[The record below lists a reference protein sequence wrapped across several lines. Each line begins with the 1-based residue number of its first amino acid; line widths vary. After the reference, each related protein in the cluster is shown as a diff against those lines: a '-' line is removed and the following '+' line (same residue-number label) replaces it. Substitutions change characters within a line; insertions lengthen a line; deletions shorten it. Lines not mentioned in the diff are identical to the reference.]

1 MMSAPTMLE
10 PAAGATC
17 VTDHREPLRLKLK
30 PKTVIAIG
38 QVDGAWWPRSRDLA
52 LELRALLPVLAVRL
66 GRIERVTYHLGDWD
80 APKRKIVVDGSV
92 VRIGGFRSQRA
103 GTLDVL
109 AQLHRV
115 TLLVLPPAA
124 SPRPAHRVMLT
135 AGHRDNADSV
145 AELLS
150 ASDVCF

>member
-1 MMSAPTMLE
+1 MMSAPTTVQRSA
-10 PAAGATC
+10 PSTST
-17 VTDHREPLRLKLK
+17 TDHREPLRLKLK
-30 PKTVIAIG
+30 PKTATAVG

-66 GRIERVTYHLGDWD
+66 GRIERVTYHLGDWV
-80 APKRKIVVDGSV
+80 PPVRKIVVDGSV
-92 VRIGGFRSQRA
+92 VRLGGVHSQRA

-109 AQLHRV
+109 AELHRI
-115 TLLVLPPAA
+115 TLLVVPAG
-124 SPRPAHRVMLT
+124 SEPEQAHGVLLT

-150 ASDVCF
+150 ASALP

>member
-1 MMSAPTMLE
+1 MMSAPTALE
-10 PAAGATC
+10 TSAGAI
-17 VTDHREPLRLKLK
+17 VITDRREPLRLKLK
-30 PKTVIAIG
+30 PKTAIAVG

-80 APKRKIVVDGSV
+80 AATRKIVVDGSV

-109 AQLHRV
+109 AELYRV
-115 TLLVLPPAA
+115 TLLVLASSA
-124 SPRPAHRVMLT
+124 SPGAAHRVMLA

-150 ASDVCF
+150 ASALPS

>member
-1 MMSAPTMLE
+1 MTSAPTTLE
-10 PAAGATC
+10 PSAGATS

-30 PKTVIAIG
+30 PRAAIAVG

-80 APKRKIVVDGSV
+80 PAARKIVIDGSL
-92 VRIGGFRSQRA
+92 VRIGGFRSRRA

-109 AQLHRV
+109 AELHRV
-115 TLLVLPPAA
+115 TLLILPPDA
-124 SPRPAHRVMLT
+124 SLRPAHRVMLT

-145 AELLS
+145 GQLLS
-150 ASDVCF
+150 ASDLSF

>member
-1 MMSAPTMLE
+1 MMSAPTTLE
-10 PAAGATC
+10 PIPGATS

-30 PKTVIAIG
+30 PKTAITVG

-66 GRIERVTYHLGDWD
+66 ERIERVTYHLGDWD
-80 APKRKIVVDGSV
+80 PVKRKIVVDGSV

-109 AQLHRV
+109 AELHRV
-115 TLLVLPPAA
+115 TLLILPPAA
-124 SPRPAHRVMLT
+124 SPRPVHRVMLT

-145 AELLS
+145 ADLLS
-150 ASDVCF
+150 ASDLSF

>member
-1 MMSAPTMLE
+1 MTSASTTLQPSASASTM
-10 PAAGATC
+10 
-17 VTDHREPLRLKLK
+17 DHREPLRLKLK
-30 PKTVIAIG
+30 PKTAIVVG
-38 QVDGAWWPRSRDLA
+38 QVDGAWWPRSRDLV

-80 APKRKIVVDGSV
+80 AAARKIVVDGSV
-92 VRIGGFRSQRA
+92 VRIGGFRSQRP

-109 AQLHRV
+109 AERHRV
-115 TLLVLPPAA
+115 TLLILPPGA
-124 SPRPAHRVMLT
+124 SPGPAHRVLVT

-150 ASDVCF
+150 ASDLSF

>member
-1 MMSAPTMLE
+1 MMSASTMLE
-10 PAAGATC
+10 PAAGAAF

-30 PKTVIAIG
+30 PKTAIAVG

-80 APKRKIVVDGSV
+80 PATRKIVVDGSV
-92 VRIGGFRSQRA
+92 VRIGGFRAQRA

-115 TLLVLPPAA
+115 TLLILPPAA
-124 SPRPAHRVMLT
+124 SPRPADRVMLT

-150 ASDVCF
+150 ASDLSF

>member
-1 MMSAPTMLE
+1 MMSAPITLE
-10 PAAGATC
+10 PSAGATV
-17 VTDHREPLRLKLK
+17 VTGHREPLRLKLK
-30 PKTVIAIG
+30 PKTAIAVG

-66 GRIERVTYHLGDWD
+66 ERVTYHLGDWD
-80 APKRKIVVDGSV
+80 PVKRKIVVDGSV

-109 AQLHRV
+109 AELHRV
-115 TLLVLPPAA
+115 TLLILPPAA
-124 SPRPAHRVMLT
+124 SPRPVHRVMLT

-145 AELLS
+145 ADLLS
-150 ASDVCF
+150 ASDLSF

>member
-1 MMSAPTMLE
+1 MMSASTTLQPSASASTM
-10 PAAGATC
+10 
-17 VTDHREPLRLKLK
+17 DHREPLRLKLK
-30 PKTVIAIG
+30 PKTATAVG

-80 APKRKIVVDGSV
+80 PAVRKIVVDGSV
-92 VRIGGFRSQRA
+92 VRLGGFRSQHA

-109 AQLHRV
+109 TELHRV
-115 TLLVLPPAA
+115 TLLVLPAGSAPG
-124 SPRPAHRVMLT
+124 PAHGVMLT

-150 ASDVCF
+150 ASDLSF

>member
-1 MMSAPTMLE
+1 MMSASTTLE
-10 PAAGATC
+10 PSATSAS
-17 VTDHREPLRLKLK
+17 TRIIASRSGSSSS
-30 PKTVIAIG
+30 PKTAIAVG

-80 APKRKIVVDGSV
+80 PAARKIVVDGSV
-92 VRIGGFRSQRA
+92 VRMGGFRSQRA
-103 GTLDVL
+103 CTLDVL
-109 AQLHRV
+109 AELHRV
-115 TLLVLPPAA
+115 TLLVLPAGS
-124 SPRPAHRVMLT
+124 SPVSAHRVLLT

-150 ASDVCF
+150 ASDLSF

>member
-1 MMSAPTMLE
+1 MMSAPTTLQR
-10 PAAGATC
+10 PAPSASMM
-17 VTDHREPLRLKLK
+17 DHREPLRLKLK
-30 PKTVIAIG
+30 PKTAIAVG

-66 GRIERVTYHLGDWD
+66 ERIERVTYHLGDWD
-80 APKRKIVVDGSV
+80 PVKRKIVVDGSV

-109 AQLHRV
+109 AELHRV
-115 TLLVLPPAA
+115 TLLILPPAA
-124 SPRPAHRVMLT
+124 SPRPVHRVMLT

-145 AELLS
+145 ADLLS
-150 ASDVCF
+150 ASDLSF